1 MKRRVFAAAFAAACV
16 LTPGGALSQ
25 TTTVAER
32 VTLQQW
38 GQRVGDELNR
48 RMRYPR
54 PMSGQSAATGVVK
67 VKFNCSDSGRP
78 DKVALLR
85 SSGSRV
91 LDQAALSAVQRIATL
106 HPLPDGMRH
115 DQQYQAVLLFESDQD
130 RYDAMLKTIRS
141 DATKTNGWFKDKVI
155 AGTTVGPIAVA
166 AR

>member
-1 MKRRVFAAAFAAACV
+1 MKKRAFAAASAAACIIMSS
-16 LTPGGALSQ
+16 GASSQ
-25 TTTVAER
+25 TTAAAER

-48 RMRYPR
+48 RMRYPQPLMGR
-54 PMSGQSAATGVVK
+54 RAETGMVK

-78 DKVALLR
+78 DKVTLLK

-91 LDQAALSAVQRIATL
+91 LDRAALSAVQRVATL
-106 HPLPDGMRH
+106 HPLPDGLGH
-115 DQQYQAVLLFESDQD
+115 DQQYQATLLFESSQD

-141 DATKTNGWFKDKVI
+141 DATKTNSWFKDKLV
-155 AGTTVGPIAVA
+155 AGTAVGPIAIA